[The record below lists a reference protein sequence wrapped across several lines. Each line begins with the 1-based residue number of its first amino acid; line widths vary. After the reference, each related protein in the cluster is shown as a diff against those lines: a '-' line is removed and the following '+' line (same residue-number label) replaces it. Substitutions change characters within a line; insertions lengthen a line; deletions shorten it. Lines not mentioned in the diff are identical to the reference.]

1 VFAELEKY
9 ADSVNVKRDAF
20 AREDVILTK
29 LTASQNLYALKAA
42 LSTEAFYNE
51 QMGAINRAIPVPPAP
66 PVDGGVDT
74 ASEPPVR
81 TRRMIHLNTH
91 TTHPLCTEADVDRY
105 LQSLKEQ
112 IMRHLGDD
120 QDIIVG

>member
-1 VFAELEKY
+1 
-9 ADSVNVKRDAF
+9 VNVKRDAF

-51 QMGAINRAIPVPPAP
+51 QMGAINRAIPVPSTP
-66 PVDGGVDT
+66 PEGGGDK
-74 ASEPPVR
+74 ANEPPVR

-91 TTHPLCTEADVDRY
+91 TTHPMHTEADVDRY

-120 QDIIVG
+120 HDIIVS